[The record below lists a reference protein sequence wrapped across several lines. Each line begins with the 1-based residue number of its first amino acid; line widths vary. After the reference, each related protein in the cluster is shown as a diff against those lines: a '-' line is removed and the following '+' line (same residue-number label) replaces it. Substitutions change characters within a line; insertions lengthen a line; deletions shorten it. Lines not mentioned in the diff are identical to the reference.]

1 MPPNPRS
8 TNGGESFSARTVK
21 TFALVSKRLSRR
33 LTRNQR
39 NSYAIFA
46 LNTNVACEPIPGTDW
61 RTRMCD
67 LTINHETASAY
78 VEQAQAM
85 ARKSMDAWCS
95 ELGGLGLPA
104 MQENMLGIALQCGD
118 TCLAGELL
126 EMYLGARIAEQAK
139 DKAREELNEKYGK
152 EIAA

>member
-1 MPPNPRS
+1 
-8 TNGGESFSARTVK
+8 
-21 TFALVSKRLSRR
+21 
-33 LTRNQR
+33 
-39 NSYAIFA
+39 
-46 LNTNVACEPIPGTDW
+46 
-61 RTRMCD
+61 MCD

-85 ARKSMDAWCS
+85 ARNSMDAWCS

-104 MQENMLGIALQCGD
+104 MQENMLGLALQCGD
-118 TCLAGELL
+118 TCRVGELL